1 MAAMSAW
8 AAEARLC
15 LGQLAVGDKS
25 NEIVAVPK
33 LLELL
38 SLKGR
43 VVTADAMSCQRKIAR
58 QVIDQGGDYVLALKS
73 NQETLHDDVRRFLDD
88 PQTPLAC
95 ATDTD
100 KGHGRI
106 ETRTA
111 ALTTDI
117 AWLQENHDW
126 PDLKAIGKITA
137 SREIDGKTSVET
149 RCYLLSSA
157 VTPERFNA
165 IVRSHWGHREPAALG
180 PRRGHGRGSS
190 PKSQGPRTPKPRPPA
205 QARA

>member
-1 MAAMSAW
+1 MPW
-8 AAEARLC
+8 AVDARLC

-38 SLKGR
+38 SPKGR
-43 VVTADAMSCQRKIAR
+43 VVTADAMSCQRKIAQ
-58 QVIDQGGDYVLALKS
+58 QVIYQGADYVLALKG

-88 PQTPLAC
+88 PQTELAR
-95 ATDTD
+95 ATDID

-117 AWLQENHDW
+117 AWLQESHAW
-126 PDLKAIGKITA
+126 PGLAAIGKITA
-137 SREIDGKTSVET
+137 SREINGKTTVEA

-157 VTPERFNA
+157 PRPNA
-165 IVRSHWGHREPAALG
+165 SMPSCTAIGASRKVGHRERAALG
-180 PRRGHGRGSS
+180 PRRGYGRGSG
-190 PKSQGPRTPKPRPPA
+190 PKS
-205 QARA
+205 